1 MAYSNMRTNVD
12 NYFERAK
19 AVFHIFSR
27 CKPIRWKME
36 TQRTEIGMKKT
47 APVAVRDGVCLRPC
61 LPVPAPVLRRTC
73 VHGRRYT

>member
-12 NYFERAK
+12 NYFEKAK
-19 AVFHIFSR
+19 AVFHIFSC

-36 TQRTEIGMKKT
+36 TKWTELGMKKT
-47 APVAVRDGVCLRPC
+47 ASVAVRDGVCLRPC

-73 VHGRRYT
+73 VRGRRYT